1 MFATFSIRIV
11 WRTSVLF
18 ILMSFPSTLTNA
30 FSNEIFLPSFN
41 KMYPVRSPDGCTLL
55 TDIDE
60 QAIIDETKIRI
71 TNAILNFFIRN
82 PSRKVLLMQVY
93 EINFKKVY

>member
-1 MFATFSIRIV
+1 
-11 WRTSVLF
+11 
-18 ILMSFPSTLTNA
+18 
-30 FSNEIFLPSFN
+30 
-41 KMYPVRSPDGCTLL
+41 MYPVRSPDGCTLL